1 MPFTDCTPPMQKFS
15 KIEFLNREPL
25 LVYGSPKRDDGGGLI
40 FRVVS
45 NSLDIYTIGFTS
57 KYSFMDDM
65 NKNVFMP
72 CIITGMNFR
81 KFSKV
86 DDTEKVPCPN
96 WIVAIVV
103 KCDLR

>member
-1 MPFTDCTPPMQKFS
+1 MSQKKSFENWS
-15 KIEFLNREPL
+15 VAQDDTYVCAFPVKI
-25 LVYGSPKRDDGGGLI
+25 YGGGLI
-40 FRVVS
+40 IRVVS

-81 KFSKV
+81 KFPKV
-86 DDTEKVPCPN
+86 GDTEKVPCPN

>member
-1 MPFTDCTPPMQKFS
+1 MSQKKTFQNWSVAQCETYVCAFPM
-15 KIEFLNREPL
+15 
-25 LVYGSPKRDDGGGLI
+25 KRYGGGLI

-57 KYSFMDDM
+57 KYSLMDDM

-81 KFSKV
+81 KF
-86 DDTEKVPCPN
+86 P
-96 WIVAIVV
+96 IVED
-103 KCDLR
+103 KELFPSPK

>member
-1 MPFTDCTPPMQKFS
+1 
-15 KIEFLNREPL
+15 
-25 LVYGSPKRDDGGGLI
+25 
-40 FRVVS
+40 
-45 NSLDIYTIGFTS
+45 
-57 KYSFMDDM
+57 MDDM

-81 KFSKV
+81 KFPKV
-86 DDTEKVPCPN
+86 EDTEKVPCPN